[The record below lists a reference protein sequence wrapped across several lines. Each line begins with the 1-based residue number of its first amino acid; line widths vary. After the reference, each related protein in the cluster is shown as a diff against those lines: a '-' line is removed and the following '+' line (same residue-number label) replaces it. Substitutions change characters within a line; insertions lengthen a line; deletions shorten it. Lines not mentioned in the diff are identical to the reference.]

1 MFPHQ
6 HVGAAAPGPAA
17 PKRLPKDEAPAVAA
31 AQGFR
36 EQGTADGADFPRGSM
51 STQAALII
59 EGEAYARAY
68 LDRLQ
73 RGTVSPDDLTVLMAY
88 LRGEMLAGACRVI
101 EKALRGGRH
110 A

>member
-1 MFPHQ
+1 MSR
-6 HVGAAAPGPAA
+6 ATN
-17 PKRLPKDEAPAVAA
+17 DEAPAVAA

-36 EQGTADGADFPRGSM
+36 DNQKLSPDFPNCSE
-51 STQAALII
+51 SAQAALTI

-73 RGTVSPDDLTVLMAY
+73 RGTVSPDDLAVLMAF
-88 LRGEMLAGACRVI
+88 LNGEMLAGACRVL
-101 EKALRGGRH
+101 EKALQGGRH